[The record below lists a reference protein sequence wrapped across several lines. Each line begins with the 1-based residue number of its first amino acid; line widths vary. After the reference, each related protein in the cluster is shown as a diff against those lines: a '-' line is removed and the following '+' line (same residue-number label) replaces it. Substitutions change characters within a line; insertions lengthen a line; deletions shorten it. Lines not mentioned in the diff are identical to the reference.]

1 MAKND
6 YWRKRESDNLK
17 TMVTNESEL
26 KARLEKQYKEALK
39 EINNEINKFY
49 QNYSDKEKI
58 TISDAL
64 KRVKQHDVKEFSSKA
79 KQYVKDKDFS
89 PNANKELRLY
99 NLTMKVNRLE
109 LLKAQINIE
118 LITMSDASEKE
129 ITKYLNSVAWNEFE
143 RQSGILGDT
152 LHYNEKNIQKLINA
166 SFWNGTFSERIWQN
180 IDDLRSSVNNFVRRS
195 ILQGKNPKTMASELM
210 KKFDVSRQ
218 NAEKILLT
226 ETARIQAEVQKDCF
240 KQAGYK
246 KYEYIAETSAC
257 KVCQAL
263 DGTVHEIDKAQY
275 GVNLYPMHPYCRC
288 STVPY
293 YEKVSPD

>member
-1 MAKND
+1 MTKNE

-17 TMVTNESEL
+17 SMVTNESEL

-89 PNANKELRLY
+89 STANKELRLY

-109 LLKAQINIE
+109 LLKAQINLE

-180 IDDLRSSVNNFVRRS
+180 LDDLRSSVNNFVRRS

-210 KKFDVSRQ
+210 KKF
-218 NAEKILLT
+218 
-226 ETARIQAEVQKDCF
+226 

-246 KYEYIAETSAC
+246 KYEYIAETGAC
-257 KVCQAL
+257 KVCQVL
-263 DGTVHEIDKAQY
+263 DGTVHEIDKAEY